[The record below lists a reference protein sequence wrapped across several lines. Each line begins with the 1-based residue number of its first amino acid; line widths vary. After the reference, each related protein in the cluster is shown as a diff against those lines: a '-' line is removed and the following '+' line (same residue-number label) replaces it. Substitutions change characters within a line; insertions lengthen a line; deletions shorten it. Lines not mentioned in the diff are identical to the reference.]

1 MFISLSTD
9 FFADKIKRLPSG
21 KPDFSGVYDTGT
33 MTLEERPGVLGELE
47 SIYPWVANLLT
58 WAIESFQASN
68 NADSDPNREAP
79 PKGGVDGWEN
89 SFGGGNTGGYNS
101 FYADMFSYHRLS
113 MARSGRRLSM
123 SPKMEG
129 DRLPF
134 PARCA
139 DGGYIC

>member
-1 MFISLSTD
+1 MNPRKIICSILFLLIPTSA
-9 FFADKIKRLPSG
+9 FADQIKRLPSG

-79 PKGGVDGWEN
+79 PKGGV
-89 SFGGGNTGGYNS
+89 GGRCGG
-101 FYADMFSYHRLS
+101 
-113 MARSGRRLSM
+113 
-123 SPKMEG
+123 
-129 DRLPF
+129 LP
-134 PARCA
+134 PTPP
-139 DGGYIC
+139 